1 MGFGIET
8 PEVAHELL
16 ERLVSRFEYGEVSG
30 ALEQPQAST
39 EVQGV
44 LCGVEC
50 SLGALAPRVLE
61 PDSVDV
67 IDLATAAA
75 TLANLNSTDW
85 LRAHVYV
92 YRRPEPRVCLR
103 RPTTQRP
110 RPAQPTSKRLTPPKR
125 PRDILRRLSPKGQ
138 PVPESALVLEIF
150 LGVQVVTG
158 TCGPLPYHCTCSGL
172 LSYVGVI
179 HAILPPSSGLREST
193 PRNASSP
200 ARSCNLCPRL
210 SSFVRRTRAT
220 NHQPRSQIWRS
231 ADVAQMARALAS

>member
-1 MGFGIET
+1 MAAPPGLLEFEDELAERQRSDLAQLHRAEPPLDVRVPQAAVLPAGAPLQMGLCIQT

-16 ERLVSRFEYGEVSG
+16 ERLAAGFEHGEVSG

-75 TLANLNSTDW
+75 TLANLNPTDW

-92 YRRPEPRVCLR
+92 YRRLEPRVRLR
-103 RPTTQRP
+103 RATTRRL
-110 RPAQPTSKRLTPPKR
+110 RPAQAAPKRLTPPKR
-125 PRDILRRLSPKGQ
+125 PRDILRRLSPKGP
-138 PVPESALVLEIF
+138 PVPERALVLEVF
-150 LGVQVVTG
+150 SGAQVVTASCALFL
-158 TCGPLPYHCTCSGL
+158 TMEVLYQ
-172 LSYVGVI
+172 LSYVGTAV
-179 HAILPPSSGLREST
+179 
-193 PRNASSP
+193 
-200 ARSCNLCPRL
+200 RS
-210 SSFVRRTRAT
+210 
-220 NHQPRSQIWRS
+220 
-231 ADVAQMARALAS
+231 